1 MAPSPRVRL
10 MLGER
15 RVGTNMPFPLYYC
28 RVPLSPYTAA
38 KDKKRNQGTPFLRED
53 EQAYLKR
60 RCPW

>member
-1 MAPSPRVRL
+1 

-28 RVPLSPYTAA
+28 RVTLSPYTAA
-38 KDKKRNQGTPFLRED
+38 KDKKRNQGTPFSGRH
-53 EQAYLKR
+53 EQAYLKH

>member
-1 MAPSPRVRL
+1 